1 MYQWCA
7 RRYIFVLFGEAI
19 RLRFICFVVT
29 LVKGC
34 LISVCTTREN
44 VIIFAHNFLEL
55 NYFVE
60 LIVYAFPTRSAFSR
74 SDRRRGRQCRVVVL
88 L

>member
-1 MYQWCA
+1 MFCSGK
-7 RRYIFVLFGEAI
+7 RSGCVLFVLLL
-19 RLRFICFVVT
+19 RLYGS
-29 LVKGC
+29 VKGC

-44 VIIFAHNFLEL
+44 VIIFAQNFLEL

-60 LIVYAFPTRSAFSR
+60 LIVCAFATRSAFIR
-74 SDRRRGRQCRVVVL
+74 PDCRRQCRVVL